1 MEGLNQCT
9 FTGNLVRDAQ
19 VRTAGDNEVAGFS
32 IAVNGRKDGET
43 VFVDCSYWRPN
54 KVVDYLTKGKPVLV
68 SGEATVGTYDSKD
81 GSVRATM
88 RLNVRKL
95 LLLGGGNGGS
105 GPASKEDDWGGF

>member
-9 FTGNLVRDAQ
+9 FSGNLVRDAQ

-54 KVVDYLTKGKPVLV
+54 KVVDYLKKGKPVLV

>member
-19 VRTAGDNEVAGFS
+19 VRQAGENDVAGFS
-32 IAVNGRKDGET
+32 IAVNGRKGGDT
-43 VFVDCSYWRPN
+43 LYVDCSYWRPN
-54 KVVDYLTKGKPVLV
+54 KVVDYLTKGKQVLV

-81 GSVRATM
+81 GAVRATM

-95 LLLGGGNGGS
+95 LLLGGGGGS
-105 GPASKEDDWGGF
+105 QKEEDWGGF